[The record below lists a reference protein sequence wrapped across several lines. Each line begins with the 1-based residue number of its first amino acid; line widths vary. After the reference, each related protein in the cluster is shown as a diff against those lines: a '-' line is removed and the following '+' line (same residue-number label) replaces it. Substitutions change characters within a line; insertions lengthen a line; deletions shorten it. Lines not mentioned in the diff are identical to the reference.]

1 MLTAISGEFEAEV
14 ADWYGRIRTSGDP
27 EVHFSGFDIKRT
39 AAGGRVQIK
48 AQSYGKDL
56 VSAVSSLSES
66 KLNAL
71 GLCISIAINVK
82 TPSPFDFLIIDDPI
96 QSWDQEHEIKFIE
109 ALRQLIDRGKQVV
122 LLSHNQKWVKQVRD
136 TCADI
141 NGLAYEITG
150 FTEGGPHV
158 KDVPWAEVKQR
169 MNTIK
174 GIVDN
179 PESDKVTIQ
188 QGEEEVRLVVTQLAA
203 DLHLKMTG
211 QKKNPNN
218 LNAEETKKLLLACGL
233 KADFAN
239 KLAATF
245 TTVDDAHH
253 LAPDYST
260 DRERLRTY
268 YGWLTTL
275 EDYVRQATCNKIT
288 PPNA

>member
-1 MLTAISGEFEAEV
+1 MLDAISGEFGGEV
-14 ADWYGRIRTSGDP
+14 ADWYGRIRTTGDP
-27 EVHFSGFDIKRT
+27 DVHFSGFDIKRT

-82 TPSPFDFLIIDDPI
+82 TTSPFDFLIIDDPI

-109 ALRQLIDRGKQVV
+109 VLRELTNRGKQVV
-122 LLSHNQKWVKQVRD
+122 LLSHNNKWVKQVRE

-150 FTEGGPHV
+150 FTEEGPHT
-158 KDVPWAEVKQR
+158 KDVPWAEVRQR

-174 GIVDN
+174 GIIDN
-179 PESDKVTIQ
+179 PGSDRIALQ
-188 QGEEEVRLVVTQLAA
+188 QAEEEVRQVVTQFAA
-203 DLHLKMTG
+203 DLHFKMSG
-211 QKKNPNN
+211 KKKNPNG
-218 LNAEETKKLLLACGL
+218 LNAEETKKLLLSCGL
-233 KADFAN
+233 EVEFVN

-253 LAPDYST
+253 SPPDYSIHR
-260 DRERLRTY
+260 DSLRTY
-268 YGWLTTL
+268 YGWLATL
-275 EDYVRQATCNKIT
+275 E
-288 PPNA
+288 